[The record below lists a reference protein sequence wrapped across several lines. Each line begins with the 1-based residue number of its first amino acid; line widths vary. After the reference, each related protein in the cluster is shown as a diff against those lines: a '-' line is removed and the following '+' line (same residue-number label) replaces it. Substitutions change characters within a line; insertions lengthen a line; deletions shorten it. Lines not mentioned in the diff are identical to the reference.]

1 MINFSSPT
9 TYDEYPQN
17 IGTYEIEMKED
28 YSLFDENL
36 NDGDYDYYK
45 DENHSIPIF
54 YDYSQEHDD
63 NHTVENDSLPL
74 FDAYSQE
81 SDEFNT
87 IVNVSPPV
95 FDEYFS
101 EDEYIEIEVIEDY
114 TSLKY
119 DDNPLY
125 DKQEMDENDFHGTYE
140 GKDNEY
146 FEVIY

>member
-54 YDYSQEHDD
+54 DDYSQEHDD
-63 NHTVENDSLPL
+63 NYTVENDSLSL
-74 FDAYSQE
+74 FDTYSHE
-81 SDEFNT
+81 SYEFNT
-87 IVNVSPPV
+87 IVNVSPLV
-95 FDEYFS
+95 FDKYFS
-101 EDEYIEIEVIEDY
+101 ENEYIEIEDY

-119 DDNPLY
+119 NENSLD
-125 DKQEMDENDFHGTYE
+125 DKQEMDE
-140 GKDNEY
+140 
-146 FEVIY
+146 